1 MTDVFLSSPSQTREQ
16 HSLVRLSQNTNKNK
30 TKQNKNKTKAKK
42 KKKQQQQQLRKH
54 NTRHKT
60 NKNRLHMRT
69 AVK

>member
-1 MTDVFLSSPSQTREQ
+1 MTDVFLSSPSQAREQ
-16 HSLVRLSQNTNKNK
+16 HSLLRLLSQKTNKI
-30 TKQNKNKTKAKK
+30 KAKPNQSEA
-42 KKKQQQQQLRKH
+42 KKKQQQQQQRKH

>member
-1 MTDVFLSSPSQTREQ
+1 LSSPSQAREQ
-16 HSLVRLSQNTNKNK
+16 HSLLRLLSQKSNKIKAKPN
-30 TKQNKNKTKAKK
+30 QTKAKK
-42 KKKQQQQQLRKH
+42 KKKKKKQQQQQQLRKH

>member
-1 MTDVFLSSPSQTREQ
+1 MTDVFLSSPSQAREQ
-16 HSLVRLSQNTNKNK
+16 HSLLRLLSQKTNKIKAKPN
-30 TKQNKNKTKAKK
+30 QSEAKK
-42 KKKQQQQQLRKH
+42 KQQQLRKH

>member
-1 MTDVFLSSPSQTREQ
+1 LSSPSQAREQ
-16 HSLVRLSQNTNKNK
+16 HSLLRLLSQKTNKIK
-30 TKQNKNKTKAKK
+30 TKPNQTKAKKKK